1 MGEVIAMSWKD
12 VLKTDGCGCS
22 TLKQDKGEEFEKKK
36 AKPDFIDLDGDGNK
50 TESMKQAAK
59 DKKAKKRSAFTASD

>member
-1 MGEVIAMSWKD
+1 MSGKD
-12 VLKTDGCGCS
+12 VLKTDGCGGS

>member
-36 AKPDFIDLDGDGNK
+36 VKPK
-50 TESMKQAAK
+50 
-59 DKKAKKRSAFTASD
+59 SDYSYVIEI